1 MTSPLAI
8 VPSAKEFFEAEIL
21 RISQCHGLQLES
33 PVLNYLAQVLSKFS
47 SSQELKLIHPSD
59 PQKTLSPTEFWLE
72 VQSLPITKQLHCFQY
87 LGDYA
92 LFTTGFFAENIK
104 SSMIDMDYFQALGG
118 QAYYR
123 VGEIRESIAAERAL
137 NIFFNLSESFQKLS
151 EILSELYDCTLLHDA
166 EQSLKLFERWERTGS
181 HRLARMLVE
190 NGFAVKKKTQSS

>member
-8 VPSAKEFFEAEIL
+8 VPSAKDFFENEIL
-21 RISQCHGLQLES
+21 RISQCHGLQLEKS
-33 PVLNYLAQVLSKFS
+33 VLHYLAEVLSKFS
-47 SSQELKLIHPSD
+47 STQELKLMHPSD
-59 PQKTLSPTEFWLE
+59 PHKTLSPTEFWLE
-72 VQSLPITKQLHCFQY
+72 VQTLPVAKQLHCFQY

-104 SSMIDMDYFQALGG
+104 RSLIDMDYFQALGG

-123 VGEIRESIAAERAL
+123 AGEIRENIAAERAL
-137 NIFFNLSESFQKLS
+137 NVFFNLSDSFQKLS
-151 EILSELYDCTLLHDA
+151 EILSELYDRTLLHDP

-181 HRLARMLVE
+181 QRLARLLVE